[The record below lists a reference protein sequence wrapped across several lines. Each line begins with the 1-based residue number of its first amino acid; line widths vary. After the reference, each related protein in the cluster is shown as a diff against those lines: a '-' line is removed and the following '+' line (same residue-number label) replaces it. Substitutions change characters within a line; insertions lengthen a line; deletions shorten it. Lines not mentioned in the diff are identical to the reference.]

1 MLHPNDLRSTTVIVS
16 AALALCLLVQ
26 PVLAEQV
33 ASWMFDQ
40 TVQDRVAATDTVSA
54 LNAAVVGDASK
65 AVVETQD
72 EATCLRLNNQ
82 GQGDK
87 DGVVLQVGDAASLTG
102 HQQSGKG
109 YGSLTIEAVVKLNS
123 LTGQAQIVR
132 KIDGDVG
139 YELYI
144 LKDGRVGFRVKG
156 TKGAGNS
163 VSKNKIAA
171 DGQWHHIQGTYVS
184 YRDPYNTQVV
194 VDGLVSRHTRKIGTL
209 QDTDSVM
216 TIGGFIRNPGEY
228 GQRFDGWIQSIHIT
242 TDRIDLLDKTGLPMD
257 QVTPTGKHLTDQPG
271 LIAYGFVDDPLPT
284 PECHAST
291 IAQMPDGR
299 MLAAWFGGTCEGH
312 PDVGVWQSEYINHAW
327 TNTRQIVDLQNT
339 DGAKGSIFNPV
350 LYQYPEGPTLMFYL
364 YGPLMEAKGAMII
377 SEDGGQT
384 WSEPRLLPDGVRGAT
399 KNKPVLLDDGVLVC
413 PDNSNRL
420 TFHRTNDYGKTW
432 LETGAVPDP
441 DKLGAIQPTILTHP
455 DGRLQTL
462 GRSSCGS
469 IVTSWSTDGGQTWS
483 PLERT
488 NLPNNNSGV
497 DAVTLKDGRH
507 LLVYNPVGIPEGRWG
522 GPRTPLSVAISDD
535 GLNWKH
541 AVTLE
546 DEPGEYSYPSVIQ
559 ADDGLVHVVYTWHRL
574 RVKHAVIDPAAISQ
588 RAEAVDP

>member
-1 MLHPNDLRSTTVIVS
+1 MSHLDRVKPTAVIAT
-16 AALALCLLVQ
+16 AALALCVFTQ
-26 PVLAEQV
+26 SVLAERV
-33 ASWMFDQ
+33 ASWVFDQ
-40 TVQDRVAATDTVSA
+40 EVQGQIVARDSVGALIATAAGDTA
-54 LNAAVVGDASK
+54 K
-65 AVVETQD
+65 AVVETQG
-72 EATCLRLNNQ
+72 EATGLRLNNQ
-82 GQGDK
+82 GRSDK
-87 DGVVLQVGDAASLTG
+87 EGVVLQVGDAASLTG
-102 HQQSGKG
+102 HRQAGEG
-109 YGSLTIEAVVKLNS
+109 YDSLTIEAVVKLNS

-156 TKGAGNS
+156 TRGTGNS

-171 DGQWHHIQGTYVS
+171 DGQWHRIQGTYVS
-184 YRDPYNTQVV
+184 YRDPYNAQVV
-194 VDGLVSRHTRKIGTL
+194 VDGLVSRHTRKIGL
-209 QDTDSVM
+209 LKDTDSEL
-216 TIGGFIRNPGEY
+216 TIGGFIRNPGEF
-228 GQRFDGWIQSIHIT
+228 GQRFDGWIQRIDIT
-242 TDRIDLLDKTGLPMD
+242 TDRTDLLDKTGLPMD
-257 QVTPTGKHLTDQPG
+257 QVTPTGEHLADQPG
-271 LIAYGFVDDPLPT
+271 LIAYGFIDDPLPT

-291 IAQMPDGR
+291 IAQMTDGR
-299 MLAAWFGGTCEGH
+299 MLAAWFAGTCEGH

-327 TNTRQIVDLQNT
+327 TNTRQVVDQKIT

-350 LYQYPEGPTLMFYL
+350 LYQYPDGPTLMFYL
-364 YGPLMEAKGAMII
+364 YGTLMEAKGAMIV

-420 TFHRTNDYGKTW
+420 TFHRSNDYGKTW

-469 IVTSWSTDGGQTWS
+469 IVTSWSSDGGLTWS

-535 GLNWKH
+535 GVHWRQIM
-541 AVTLE
+541 TLE
-546 DEPGEYSYPSVIQ
+546 DEKGEYSYPSVIQ
-559 ADDGLVHVVYTWHRL
+559 ADDGMVHVVYTWHRL
-574 RVKHAVIDPAAISQ
+574 RVKHAVIDLDAISQ
-588 RAEAVDP
+588 RVEANGP